1 MLSSGSFVIDDT
13 EVCGKHD
20 ETELSGRKEIGD
32 DLLVFGDFD
41 VKSGGDDSAFINS
54 T

>member
-1 MLSSGSFVIDDT
+1 VLSSGSFVVNDT
-13 EVCGKHD
+13 EVGGED
-20 ETELSGRKEIGD
+20 NETELSRRKEIGD
-32 DLLVFGDFD
+32 DLLVFSDLD